1 MTSSLNNALILITFE
16 MTWKNSVIDRI
27 GNHLNLKIE
36 LLSVE
41 SVGGGSINETFRFET
56 TAGDYFVK
64 KNSASRFPEMF
75 EKEARGLK
83 VLADTKEIPVPK
95 VISTGEEN
103 DVAFLV
109 LKYIKS
115 APKQPDFWN
124 SFAEKL
130 AQLHKHSAGKFGL
143 DHDNYI
149 GSLNQSNLKHAKWT
163 DFFREERLMPLV
175 KQARDSGQ
183 FGADTV
189 NAFDRFYIKLEE
201 IFPEEAPSLIHGDL
215 WSGNFMVNEEGN
227 AVIIDPAVYYGFREM
242 DLGMSKLF
250 GGFDPQFYSSYDHYF
265 KLEAGWEERIDYCN
279 LYPLIV
285 HVNLFGGGYIGS
297 VRRIINRF

>member
-1 MTSSLNNALILITFE
+1 
-16 MTWKNSVIDRI
+16 MTWKDSVIDRI

-36 LLSVE
+36 LVSVS
-41 SVGGGSINETFRFET
+41 SVGGGSINETFCFET

-83 VLADTKEIPVPK
+83 VLADTNEIPVPK

-124 SFAEKL
+124 SFAKKL

-149 GSLNQSNLKHAKWT
+149 GSLYQSNKNHSKWT
-163 DFFREERLMPLV
+163 DFFREERLVPLV
-175 KQARDSGQ
+175 KQARDAGQ
-183 FGADTV
+183 FGRDTA

-201 IFPEEAPSLIHGDL
+201 IFPEEQPSLIHGDL
-215 WSGNFMVNEEGN
+215 WNGNFMVNEEGN
-227 AVIIDPAVYYGFREM
+227 VHRR
-242 DLGMSKLF
+242 
-250 GGFDPQFYSSYDHYF
+250 YSWPTRM
-265 KLEAGWEERIDYCN
+265 A
-279 LYPLIV
+279 
-285 HVNLFGGGYIGS
+285 
-297 VRRIINRF
+297 